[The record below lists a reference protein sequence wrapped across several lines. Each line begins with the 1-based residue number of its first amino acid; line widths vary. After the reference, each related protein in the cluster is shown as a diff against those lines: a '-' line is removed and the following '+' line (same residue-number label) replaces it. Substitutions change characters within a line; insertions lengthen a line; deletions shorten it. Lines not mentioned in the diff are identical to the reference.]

1 MRARLLIEQLL
12 HEAPTTKTLEKHRQ
26 ELSPAER
33 KQLKDAGKSGA
44 TVWKATVDGKTYY
57 VVHTHRAGVVRSSM
71 KGVLAIYDWVES
83 TG

>member
-1 MRARLLIEQLL
+1 VRARVLIEQLL
-12 HEAPTTKTLEKHRQ
+12 LETPSARTLDKNRQ

-33 KQLKDAGKSGA
+33 KVLKDAGKKGA
-44 TVWKATVDGKTYY
+44 SVWKATVDGKTYY
-57 VVHTHRAGVVRSSM
+57 VVHTHRASVVKSSM